1 MAGQIPITL
10 QDVGS
15 RLVGPGKKVLSDIK
29 NPVSK

>member
-1 MAGQIPITL
+1 MANQIPITL

-15 RLVGPGKKVLSDIK
+15 KIVGPGKKVLSDLS